1 MKKPINIRHNKLA
14 FPLAALIVTLIFISG
29 TKPGSINDDDWA
41 APKSA
46 DLLKNPYKGKAEATA
61 EGKKL
66 YIKLC
71 KICHGDKGKGDG
83 IAGLSLKPRPKDF
96 TSEKVQSQTDGA
108 IFWKLTTGKSPMA
121 AYEKILKKEQ
131 RWKLVNYIR
140 VLGKK

>member
-1 MKKPINIRHNKLA
+1 MKKPKNTRHNMLA
-14 FPLAALIVTLIFISG
+14 FPLAALIVISIFISG
-29 TKPGSINDDDWA
+29 TKPGSINDGDWA

-46 DLLKNPYKGKAEATA
+46 DLLKNPYKGKAEAAA

-66 YIKLC
+66 YLKLC
-71 KICHGDKGKGDG
+71 KICHGDRGKGDG

-96 TSEKVQSQTDGA
+96 TLEKLQKQTDGA

-121 AYEKILKKEQ
+121 AYEKILKEEQ

-140 VLGKK
+140 VLGRK

>member
-1 MKKPINIRHNKLA
+1 MKKPKNTRHIKFS

-29 TKPGSINDDDWA
+29 TKSGSINDEDWV

-46 DLLKNPYKGKAEATA
+46 DLLKNPYKGKSEATA

-66 YIKLC
+66 YLKLC
-71 KICHGDKGKGDG
+71 KICHGDRGKGDG

-108 IFWKLTTGKSPMA
+108 IFWKLTTGKTPMA
-121 AYEKILKKEQ
+121 AYEKILKEEQ